1 MQTKEF
7 QEETKRVLIEQRIK
21 AEEEKLQKRRSLIDT
36 YKNLDD
42 MLEQLRSPQKSS
54 IDLKLV
60 ISYYG
65 MHDKDNYNVGSAFGE
80 DIVHDLTA
88 AIISQAEHRRN
99 VLLAEIIGANTLEPA
114 QSAKASDQ
122 NDDNPDDQGNQDIPE
137 KPDETKLVDAEFEGD
152 YEKAVNAKVGDTVK
166 CPNCGRGF
174 TKRAANQIFCS
185 RQCGK
190 EYRAKHKEGGEA

>member
-7 QEETKRVLIEQRIK
+7 QEEAKRVLIEQRIK
-21 AEEEKLQKRRSLIDT
+21 AEEEKLQKRRSLIDK

-42 MLEQLRSPQKSS
+42 MLEQFRSPQKSS

-65 MHDKDNYNVGSAFGE
+65 MNDKDSYDVGSAIGK
-80 DIVHDLTA
+80 DIVHDLAA
-88 AIISQAEHRRN
+88 AIISQAEHRRD
-99 VLLAEIIGANTLEPA
+99 VLLAEIIGSNTLEPA

-122 NDDNPDDQGNQDIPE
+122 NDDNPDDQEADIPE

-152 YEKAVNAKVGDTVK
+152 YEKAVKAKVGDTVK
-166 CPNCGRGF
+166 CPNCGRDF